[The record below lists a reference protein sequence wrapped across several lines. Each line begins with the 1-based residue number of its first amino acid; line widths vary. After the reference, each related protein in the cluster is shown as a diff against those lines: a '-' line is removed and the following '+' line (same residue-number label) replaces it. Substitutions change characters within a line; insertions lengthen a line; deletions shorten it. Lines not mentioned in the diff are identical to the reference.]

1 MKTIIGLIT
10 LVFFWRFADKRMTMA
25 EGSLFVLP
33 QILVRVKMIGG
44 SSKDKNLDGVPS
56 AWTDTVYVAGEFK
69 IDPLGFFFI
78 EKFILDHPVKRL
90 PMERTRSPIR
100 GLPVGNQS
108 THPYAK
114 FFW

>member
-1 MKTIIGLIT
+1 MKTIIGLLT
-10 LVFFWRFADKRMTMA
+10 LVFFGRFADKRMTMA

-44 SSKDKNLDGVPS
+44 SSKDENIDGVPS
-56 AWTDTVYVAGEFK
+56 AWTDTVYVAEEFK

-78 EKFILDHPVKRL
+78 EKSILHHPVKRL
-90 PMERTRSPIR
+90 PMGRTRSHIR
-100 GLPVGNQS
+100 GLPVGNQP

>member
-1 MKTIIGLIT
+1 MKTIIGLLT
-10 LVFFWRFADKRMTMA
+10 LVFFGRFADKRMTMA

-33 QILVRVKMIGG
+33 QILVRIKMIGG

-56 AWTDTVYVAGEFK
+56 AWTDTVYVAEEFK

-100 GLPVGNQS
+100 DLPVGNQS
-108 THPYAK
+108 THPYEK
-114 FFW
+114 FFR